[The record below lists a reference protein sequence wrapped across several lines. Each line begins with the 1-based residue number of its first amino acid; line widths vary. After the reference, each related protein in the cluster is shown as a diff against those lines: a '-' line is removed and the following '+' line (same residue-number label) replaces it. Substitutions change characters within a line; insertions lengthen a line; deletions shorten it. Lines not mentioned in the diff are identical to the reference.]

1 MSTPDSPLLRS
12 LLAAVDAAPD
22 DVPLRLHVAEQLL
35 SAGRAEEA
43 TVHIGFALQR
53 EPGSGEARALMA
65 RILGGNEDP
74 AKNPADFDWKRAEKE
89 LGVEVPAR
97 FTAEADKAE
106 GGEAPPG
113 EETYEIT
120 VESVRL
126 ADVAG
131 MEQVKER
138 LDAAFLAPMRNE
150 KLRKLFGKSLRGG
163 LLLYGPPGCGKTY
176 IARAVAGE
184 LGAKFMAVSIADVLD
199 MWIGNSE
206 KSLAEIFATA
216 RRNKPCVLFFDEL
229 DGLGGKRARMHA
241 SGIRNTVTQ
250 LLTELDSVASDNDGV
265 FVLAA
270 TNHPWDVDGA
280 LRRPGRL
287 DRTILVLPPDA
298 AAREALLRSA
308 LAERPIAGIDLPVL
322 VDATDGFSGADLVH
336 LCDTAAEKAM
346 IDSIRTGD
354 VRMIEMRD
362 FTAALDEV
370 RSSVGPWFE
379 TARNV
384 AMFANE
390 GGAYDELVA
399 YMKKRRQW

>member
-12 LLAAVDAAPD
+12 LLAAVEAAPD

-35 SAGRAEEA
+35 TAGRADEA
-43 TVHIGFALQR
+43 TVHIGAALQR
-53 EPGSGEARALMA
+53 EPGSGAARALMA
-65 RILGGNEDP
+65 RVLGGPTGETP
-74 AKNPADFDWKRAEKE
+74 AEFDWKRAEQE
-89 LGVEVPAR
+89 LGVEVPPR
-97 FTAEADKAE
+97 FTAERDATE
-106 GGEAPPG
+106 TTAPVPG
-113 EETYEIT
+113 EESHEIT

-126 ADVAG
+126 SDVAG
-131 MEQVKER
+131 MERVKER
-138 LDAAFLAPMRNE
+138 LETAFLAPMRNE
-150 KLRKLFGKSLRGG
+150 RLRRLFGKSLRGG
-163 LLLYGPPGCGKTY
+163 LLLYGPPGCGKTF

-184 LGAKFMAVSIADVLD
+184 LGAGFMAVSIADVLD

-250 LLTELDSVASDNDGV
+250 LLTELDSVASGNDGV

-270 TNHPWDVDGA
+270 TNHPWDIDSA

-308 LAERPIAGIDLPVL
+308 LAERPIAGIDLPGIVA
-322 VDATDGFSGADLVH
+322 ATEGFSGADLVH
-336 LCDTAAEKAM
+336 LCDSAAEKAM
-346 IDSIRTGD
+346 IDSIRDGE

-362 FTAALDEV
+362 FTAALGEV
-370 RSSVGPWFE
+370 ASSVGPWFD

-390 GGAYDELVA
+390 GGVYDELVA

>member
-12 LLAAVDAAPD
+12 LLAAVEAAPD
-22 DVPLRLHVAEQLL
+22 DVPLRLHVAERLL
-35 SAGRAEEA
+35 AAGRTEEA
-43 TVHIGFALQR
+43 TVHIGAVLQR
-53 EPGSGEARALMA
+53 EPASDEARALMA
-65 RILGGNEDP
+65 RVLGDP
-74 AKNPADFDWKRAEKE
+74 AGRPAGEAPADFDWKRAEEE
-89 LGVEVPAR
+89 LGAAFPGR
-97 FTAEADKAE
+97 FAPERDTAETS
-106 GGEAPPG
+106 APVPG
-113 EETYEIT
+113 EESHEIT
-120 VESVRL
+120 PASVRL

-131 MEQVKER
+131 MERVKER

-150 KLRKLFGKSLRGG
+150 KLRRLFGKSLRGG
-163 LLLYGPPGCGKTY
+163 LLLYGPPGCGKTF

-250 LLTELDSVASDNDGV
+250 LLTELDSVASGNDGV

-270 TNHPWDVDGA
+270 TNHPWDIDSA

-298 AAREALLRSA
+298 TAREALLRSA
-308 LAERPIAGIDLPVL
+308 LADRPIAGIDLPAL
-322 VDATDGFSGADLVH
+322 VAATDGFS
-336 LCDTAAEKAM
+336 
-346 IDSIRTGD
+346 
-354 VRMIEMRD
+354 
-362 FTAALDEV
+362 
-370 RSSVGPWFE
+370 
-379 TARNV
+379 
-384 AMFANE
+384 
-390 GGAYDELVA
+390 
-399 YMKKRRQW
+399 

>member
-22 DVPLRLHVAEQLL
+22 DVPLRLHVAERLL
-35 SAGRAEEA
+35 AAGRPDEA
-43 TVHIGFALQR
+43 TAHIGAVLQR

-65 RILGGNEDP
+65 RVLGGDTEPGPTGAP
-74 AKNPADFDWKRAEKE
+74 ATGPGEGRFDWSRAEE
-89 LGVEVPAR
+89 EFGAIPQP
-97 FTAEADKAE
+97 FTE
-106 GGEAPPG
+106 GGAGPG
-113 EETYEIT
+113 EELADTGGET
-120 VESVRL
+120 VRL
-126 ADVAG
+126 SDVAG

-138 LDAAFLAPMRNE
+138 LHAAFLAPMRNE
-150 KLRKLFGKSLRGG
+150 KLRRLFGKSLRGG
-163 LLLYGPPGCGKTY
+163 LLLYGPPGCGKTF

-184 LGAKFMAVSIADVLD
+184 LGARFMSVSIADVLD

-206 KSLAEIFATA
+206 KSLAEIFAAA
-216 RRNKPCVLFFDEL
+216 RRDKPCVLFFDEL

-250 LLTELDSVASDNDGV
+250 LLTELDSVAADNDGV

-270 TNHPWDVDGA
+270 TNHPWDIDSA

-287 DRTILVLPPDA
+287 DRTLLVLPPDA
-298 AAREALLRSA
+298 PAREALLRSA
-308 LAERPIAGIDLPVL
+308 LADRPIAGIDLPSV
-322 VDATDGFSGADLVH
+322 VAATDGFSGADLVH
-336 LCDTAAEKAM
+336 LCDTAAEKA
-346 IDSIRTGD
+346 ILDSIRAGE

-362 FTAALDEV
+362 LTAALTEV
-370 RSSVGPWFE
+370 RPSTGPWFE

-390 GGAYDELVA
+390 GGVYDDLVA
-399 YMKKRRQW
+399 YMKKQRKW